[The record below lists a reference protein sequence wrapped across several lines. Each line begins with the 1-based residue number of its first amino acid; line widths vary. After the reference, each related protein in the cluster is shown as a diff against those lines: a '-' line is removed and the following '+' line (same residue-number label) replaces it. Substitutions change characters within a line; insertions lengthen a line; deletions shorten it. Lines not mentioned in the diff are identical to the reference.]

1 MPTITVKS
9 QPGKGYDTILDALA
23 EHLPS
28 IAAPLMNIDGSALH
42 EGGVGET
49 EILVEF
55 QEFSPRDRNVNNIQ
69 ITMVAH
75 AFPERVEKVEE
86 STDAIKAGVMKVLQD
101 FDRNLVVGVS
111 IWLVEMGY
119 ATIGKED

>member
-1 MPTITVKS
+1 MPTIAVKS
-9 QPGKGYDTILDALA
+9 QPDKDYDAILDALA
-23 EHLPS
+23 DHLPS

-42 EGGVGET
+42 EGGVGEA

-55 QEFSPRDRNVNNIQ
+55 TEFSPRDRNVNNIQ

-75 AFPERVEKVEE
+75 AFPQRVDEVEK
-86 STDAIKAGVMKVLQD
+86 STEQLKQGVMEVLRD
-101 FDRNLVVGVS
+101 FDRNLVVGIS

-119 ATIGKED
+119 TTIGKED

>member
-9 QPGKGYDTILDALA
+9 QPDKGYDAILDALA
-23 EHLPS
+23 DHLPG

-55 QEFSPRDRNVNNIQ
+55 EEFSPRDRNVNDIQ

-86 STDAIKAGVMKVLQD
+86 STDQLKQGVMEVLRD
-101 FDRNLVVGVS
+101 FDRNLIAGVS

-119 ATIGKED
+119 ATIGKE